1 MGDMKFPSFGA
12 AKFLLNFQVR
22 FALYGQENYVLK
34 DNLCFYK
41 CFTDVLNIFF
51 GAKEKLQNAPDLRW
65 IYVEFCDVLSRL
77 YLPERIHDP
86 DSVTRIALKDHLFGF

>member
-1 MGDMKFPSFGA
+1 M
-12 AKFLLNFQVR
+12 R
-22 FALYGQENYVLK
+22 
-34 DNLCFYK
+34 
-41 CFTDVLNIFF
+41 
-51 GAKEKLQNAPDLRW
+51 PDLRW

>member
-1 MGDMKFPSFGA
+1 MGYMKFPPFGA

-51 GAKEKLQNAPDLRW
+51 GAKEKLQNAPRFEMDL
-65 IYVEFCDVLSRL
+65 C
-77 YLPERIHDP
+77 
-86 DSVTRIALKDHLFGF
+86 